1 MAYYPNMMIMEVS
14 NHMNNFDSVNSF
26 HWKKSTPPHQKKLD
40 KKRLLKHPFP
50 ARQFKSLLL
59 ILVLSA
65 VFVPLLVSCPD
76 AGSPTT
82 YTVTFNS
89 GEGSD
94 VPSQNVN
101 SGEKA
106 VRPANPVRA
115 EYNFINWYSD
125 GTFQTVYDFNLP
137 AEGDITLYAAW
148 HHELKSVI
156 DSGTVPADLSTYG
169 SLVRAVLEPYTAS
182 AAIRAK
188 YVDTTAQGSG
198 DASSWANAAGDIKAT
213 LDGIADAGA
222 NTIYIVLLASG
233 THTPTDTLTM
243 KNHVAHS
250 RRMG

>member
-1 MAYYPNMMIMEVS
+1 MAYYSDMMIMEVS

-26 HWKKSTPPHQKKLD
+26 HWKKSTPPQLD

-59 ILVLSA
+59 ILILSA
-65 VFVPLLVSCPD
+65 VFMPLLVSCPD

-94 VPSQNVN
+94 VPSQNVK

-106 VRPANPVRA
+106 VRPENPVQA
-115 EYNFINWYSD
+115 EYRLENWYSD
-125 GTFQTVYDFNLP
+125 AAFQTVYDFNLP
-137 AEGDITLYAAW
+137 VEGDITLYAAW
-148 HHELKSVI
+148 QHDLKSIV
-156 DSGTVPADLSTYG
+156 DSGTVPADLNTYG

-182 AAIRAK
+182 AAITAK

-198 DASSWANAAGDIKAT
+198 DASSWANAAGDVKAT

-222 NTIYIVLLASG
+222 NRIYLVLLASG
-233 THTPTDTLTM
+233 THTPTDTLAM